1 MNSVDERPPE
11 QQVVVAGL
19 LRRLGRALMVH
30 RSPQRRWYPDTWD
43 LPGGH
48 VLAGEAPRDA
58 LARELDEELGIT
70 AKVAGER
77 FAHVQGVDFRMD
89 IWLVDRWAGD
99 PSNQAPLEHD
109 ALAWMTEDELSGLR
123 LADPRLLQLL
133 RAALNDQGTVMIDS
147 DGEPVPD
154 VSDRDAR

>member
-1 MNSVDERPPE
+1 MISVDEPPLE
-11 QQVVVAGL
+11 QHIVVAGL
-19 LRRLGRALMVH
+19 LRRRGRALMVH

-43 LPGGH
+43 LPRGH
-48 VLAGEAPRDA
+48 VLDGESSRDA
-58 LARELDEELGIT
+58 LARELDEELGII
-70 AKVAGER
+70 AEVAGER
-77 FAHVQGVDFRMD
+77 IARVQGVHFRMD

-123 LADPRLLQLL
+123 LADPRLPQLL
-133 RAALNDQGTVMIDS
+133 RAALNGQGTVMIDS
-147 DGEPVPD
+147 DGGPVPG